1 MAVTING
8 NEYLEGVSRFLPGF
22 YTVDTLPPANQ
33 SQGSIAFVTDL
44 GNGAGNCVSDGT
56 YWIPPL
62 RRQLITVAP
71 QGTIQVDALKKPSI
85 YLISDTINMN
95 MSFQVD
101 GTNLYPGY
109 TITIRRANPLSAV
122 LGLVGSLGIRV
133 NNGGSLGPNL
143 ALTEQ
148 STTLVWDGTK
158 FLQF

>member
-1 MAVTING
+1 MAVIVNG
-8 NEYLEGVSRFLPGF
+8 LDYLEGVSRFLPGF
-22 YTVDTLPPANQ
+22 YTVDTLPPASQN
-33 SQGSIAFVTDL
+33 QGSIAFVTDL

-62 RRQLITVAP
+62 RRQLVTVAP
-71 QGTIQVDALKKPSI
+71 QGTIIVDALKRPSI

-101 GTNLYPGY
+101 GNNLYPGY
-109 TITIRRANPLSAV
+109 MITIRRANPLSVV

-133 NNGGSLGPNL
+133 SNSGNLGPNL

-148 STTLVWDGTK
+148 STTLVWDGSK
-158 FLQF
+158 FLNV